1 MRILVIH
8 QYYLGKND
16 AGGSRFNQFAR
27 YWANKG
33 HKVTVIAGTVHY
45 ATGKKDKRYKSKWI
59 IEEKESDKIKVLRTY
74 VSAGYNRSFVG
85 RLWGYI
91 SFTIS
96 STWAGLS
103 RSGKQD
109 LVLATSPPLLVGITG
124 YLISRV
130 KRIPFIFEVRD
141 LWPESAIDMGVLSNR
156 LVIKLSYWLERLI
169 YKKADKINVLTPAF
183 KEALLRKGV
192 ASSKIVMIPNGA
204 DLDIFSPGV
213 KENRV
218 RKKYGWDNKFVVTYI
233 GAHGLANHLI
243 QLVEVAR
250 ELREHEDILFVLIGD
265 GMEKPKL
272 AAKAKEYGLKNIQ
285 FIDSQPKSQTADF
298 VNSADVCTA
307 VLKKADTFKTVYPNK
322 VFDYM
327 SCAKPVIIAI
337 DGVARK
343 LIEDARAG
351 IYVEPENIE
360 EFKKAVLELYDN
372 PSLCAEYGQ
381 NGYEYVKKHF
391 SRESLADQYEV
402 VLQEMVGD
410 ATALETRV

>member
-1 MRILVIH
+1 MRILIVH
-8 QYYLGKND
+8 QYYLGKDD
-16 AGGSRFNQFAR
+16 AGGSRFNQFAKH
-27 YWANKG
+27 WTAKG
-33 HKVTVIAGTVHY
+33 HRVTVIAGTAHY
-45 ATGKKDKRYKSKWI
+45 ATGKKDERHKGKWI
-59 IEEKESDKIKVLRTY
+59 VEGKENDKIKVLRTY
-74 VSAGYNRSFVG
+74 VSARYNKSFAG
-85 RLWGYI
+85 RLWAYI

-96 STWAGLS
+96 SSWAGLFH
-103 RSGKQD
+103 SGKQD

-124 YLISRV
+124 HLISKI

-141 LWPESAIDMGVLSNR
+141 LWPESAIDMKILNNR
-156 LVIKLSYWLERLI
+156 LAIRLAYWLERFI
-169 YKKADKINVLTPAF
+169 YRNADKINVLTPAF

-192 ASSKIVMIPNGA
+192 ASSKIVMISNGA
-204 DLDIFSPGV
+204 DLDIFRPGA

-218 RKKYGWDNKFVVTYI
+218 REKYGWDKRFVVMYI

-250 ELREHEDILFVLIGD
+250 ESREHEDILFVLVGD
-265 GMEKPKL
+265 GMEKLKL
-272 AAKAKEYGLKNIQ
+272 VSKAKEYGLKNIQ
-285 FIDSQPKSQTADF
+285 FIDSQPKSQIASF
-298 VNSADVCTA
+298 VNASDVCTA
-307 VLKKADTFKTVYPNK
+307 VLKKVDIFKTVYPNK

-337 DGVARK
+337 DGEARR

-360 EFKKAVLELYDN
+360 EFKKAVLKLYN
-372 PSLCAEYGQ
+372 SLNLCTEYGQ

-391 SRESLADQYEV
+391 SRESFADQYEM

-410 ATALETRV
+410 ATALKATD